1 MGFNSGLK
9 GLITYLLHRAESFMK
24 VNRFSVSQEIPHILR
39 NPKFHYHS
47 HKCSPPVPILSQ
59 FDAVHAAHIPL
70 LEYPSLYYNPI

>member
-39 NPKFHYHS
+39 NPKVLYLI
-47 HKCSPPVPILSQ
+47 HKCPPPVPILTQ
-59 FDAVHAAHIPL
+59 IDPVHAPHPT
-70 LEYPSLYYNPI
+70 S